1 MKTFL
6 LLSVLSLL
14 TAVTAPGQTS
24 NRSSDGDKKTM
35 AEIKRVMD
43 YELKLVLTQD
53 TAAMR
58 QFYPDDMAV
67 TNPFNQFIDKRKVME
82 RVKADIIKYASYE
95 KQVDHFHLE
104 GDHTVVVIGRETVV
118 PTTDANRDDA
128 GKTVNRRFTEVWI
141 RRGKDWKKVVRHA
154 NNVTDPKE

>member
-1 MKTFL
+1 
-6 LLSVLSLL
+6 
-14 TAVTAPGQTS
+14 
-24 NRSSDGDKKTM
+24 M
-35 AEIKRVMD
+35 AEIKRAMD

-95 KQVDHFHLE
+95 KQIDHFHLE
-104 GDHTVVVIGRETVV
+104 GDHTVVVIGREIVV
-118 PTTDANRDDA
+118 PTVDANRADA

-154 NNVTDPKE
+154 NNVTEAKE

>member
-14 TAVTAPGQTS
+14 VAVMAQGQTS
-24 NRSSDGDKKTM
+24 NRSSDGDKKIM

-95 KQVDHFHLE
+95 
-104 GDHTVVVIGRETVV
+104 
-118 PTTDANRDDA
+118 
-128 GKTVNRRFTEVWI
+128 I
-141 RRGKDWKKVVRHA
+141 RVF
-154 NNVTDPKE
+154 N